1 MDIDEVIDEVID
13 KVWMRLGEEKYLVWE
28 VRIVLLLATAVSAL
42 TMPLAVMF
50 LLAVAS
56 AIMFA
61 VTSKKSERPVPPKEK
76 TRGTLS

>member
-1 MDIDEVIDEVID
+1 MDIDEVID

-56 AIMFA
+56 AIMFV
-61 VTSKKSERPVPPKEK
+61 VTSKKSEAPVPPKEK
-76 TRGTLS
+76 TRDTGS